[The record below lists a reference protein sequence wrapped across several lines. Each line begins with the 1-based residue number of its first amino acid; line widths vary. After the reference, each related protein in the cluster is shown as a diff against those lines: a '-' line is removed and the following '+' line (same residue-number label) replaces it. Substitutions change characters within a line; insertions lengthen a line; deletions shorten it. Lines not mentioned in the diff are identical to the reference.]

1 MTTDQPALVRVLR
14 RNRAVVLAT
23 LAVVTLLAGTYLVLG
38 AGVRMNAAPTAMAA
52 ASWTP
57 PYAGM
62 MFVMWALMMVA
73 MMLPGA
79 APMILLFAAISR
91 RGHPGVAALRRT
103 AAFGFAYVC
112 VWVAFA
118 AAATGLQWGLTRM
131 MLLSPAMTMESP
143 VISGALFVAAGIY
156 QLLPIKQA
164 CLRHCRAPTEFLA
177 SHWRAGAAGA
187 LRMGLRHGLLC
198 LGCCWMLMGL
208 LFVGGIMNLVWI
220 ATLALIVFIEKAI
233 PQGDLAGRALAV
245 GLLAWGT
252 TVLIFA

>member
-1 MTTDQPALVRVLR
+1 MTTGQPALMRVLR
-14 RNRAVVLAT
+14 RDRVVVLAA
-23 LAVVTLLAGTYLVLG
+23 LGAVALLAWTYLVLG
-38 AGVRMNAAPTAMAA
+38 AGVRMDVAPMVTAA

-57 PYAGM
+57 RYAGV
-62 MFVMWALMMVA
+62 MFAMWALMMVA

-91 RGHPGVAALRRT
+91 RGHPGAAALRRT

-112 VWVAFA
+112 VWAIFA
-118 AAATGLQWGLTRM
+118 AVATGLQWGLTQM
-131 MLLSPAMTMESP
+131 MLLSPALTVDSP
-143 VISGALFVAAGIY
+143 IVSGAVFVAAGIY

-177 SHWRAGAAGA
+177 RHWRAGTTGA

-198 LGCCWMLMGL
+198 VGCCWMLMGL
-208 LFVGGIMNLVWI
+208 LFVGGAMNLLWI
-220 ATLALIVFIEKAI
+220 AALAVIVFIEKAI
-233 PQGDLAGRALAV
+233 PRGKLAGRVLAA
-245 GLLAWGT
+245 GLVAWGA

>member
-1 MTTDQPALVRVLR
+1 MTTGQPALMRVLR
-14 RNRAVVLAT
+14 RDRVVVLAA
-23 LAVVTLLAGTYLVLG
+23 LGVVALLAWTYLVLG
-38 AGVRMNAAPTAMAA
+38 AGVRMDATPMVTDA

-57 PYAGM
+57 RYAGV
-62 MFVMWALMMVA
+62 MFAMWALMMVA

-91 RGHPGVAALRRT
+91 RGHPGAAALRRT

-112 VWVAFA
+112 VWAIFA
-118 AAATGLQWGLTRM
+118 AVATGLQWGLTQM
-131 MLLSPAMTMESP
+131 MLLSPALTVDSP
-143 VISGALFVAAGIY
+143 IVSGAFFVAAGIY

-177 SHWRAGAAGA
+177 RHWRAGTTGA

-198 LGCCWMLMGL
+198 VGCCWMLMGL
-208 LFVGGIMNLVWI
+208 LFVGGAMNLLWI
-220 ATLALIVFIEKAI
+220 AALAVIVFIEKAI
-233 PQGDLAGRALAV
+233 PRGKLAGRVLAA
-245 GLLAWGT
+245 GLVAWGA

>member
-1 MTTDQPALVRVLR
+1 MTTAQPALVRVLR
-14 RNRAVVLAT
+14 RDRVVVLAT
-23 LAVVTLLAGTYLVLG
+23 LGAVTLLAWTYLVLG
-38 AGVRMNAAPTAMAA
+38 AGVPMDAAPMAMAA
-52 ASWTP
+52 APWTP
-57 PYAGM
+57 RYAGV

-112 VWVAFA
+112 VWLTFA
-118 AAATGLQWGLTRM
+118 AFATGLQWGLTRM
-131 MLLSPAMTMESP
+131 MLLSPAMAVESP
-143 VISGALFVAAGIY
+143 VVSGALFVAAGIY
-156 QLLPIKQA
+156 QFLPVKQA

-187 LRMGLRHGLLC
+187 LRMGLRHGLRC

-208 LFVGGIMNLVWI
+208 LFVGGIMNLLWI
-220 ATLALIVFIEKAI
+220 AALALIVFIEKAI
-233 PQGDLAGRALAV
+233 PRGPLAGRLLAV

-252 TVLIFA
+252 SVLMFA